1 MSQVERQDRNPA
13 RAPDTAV
20 ACVAGWDA
28 AAVLFFQSVQKS
40 LPAGYGASDRGIHP
54 TYRGTAKLHLDPICS
69 LFRVTAMAR
78 TSEGLEWSWVI
89 EILTPDLATTTLIL
103 AKEKLT
109 TRPREAFGLLQR
121 YGMTFSQSGEK
132 DLIALLQCWQ
142 PQARLVSVAKL
153 GWDAGLQMF
162 VMPDGAVATAASV
175 KDRYVYI
182 GSEKPSGRSGSMA
195 GWQAEVSAMCVGNP
209 HLVFGVSLALA
220 GPLLEVLGLDGAVFH
235 LHGATSL
242 GKSAGLRVANSVW
255 RSEALPSWKTT
266 SNGLEGRLA
275 HANGTF
281 LGMDELPQD
290 PHAQFGADIYMMG
303 NGVGKQRAVRSGSAD
318 RLATWKM
325 FTMSTGEHDLATV
338 LGSIGKDRQGGQAV
352 RFIDVAVARHA
363 YGSFH
368 DIHDFGSGQAF
379 VDHLRSASMSHAGHA
394 GPAFVERLLADGI
407 DRGTLATHLKES
419 TARLQ
424 ELLGGS
430 REAPLQDEV
439 TRVLKQ
445 FAMISMAGEL
455 ATSWGITMW
464 PEGTARAAV
473 DELAAKWF
481 EGRGG
486 NIKVDTSAAL
496 ERTRRFLRGCENRQF
511 AHLHPNGDVTA
522 EAGSDV
528 VDYEDESYFYLSQK
542 TFEGIHPGCS
552 IKRVAQLHLDEGY
565 LRPGNEGGE
574 LRYRLN
580 LSSKKRPRV
589 YGVAKSILE
598 D

>member
-1 MSQVERQDRNPA
+1 MSQVERQDRDVGRVPNEAGA
-13 RAPDTAV
+13 RF
-20 ACVAGWDA
+20 AGWDA
-28 AAVLFFQSVQKS
+28 AAISFFQDVKRS
-40 LPAGYGASDRGIHP
+40 LPAGYGASNRGIHKIQL
-54 TYRGTAKLHLDPICS
+54 GTTKLQRDPICS
-69 LFRVTAMAR
+69 LFRVTAMTR

-89 EILTPDLATTTLIL
+89 DILTPDRTITTLIL
-103 AKEKLT
+103 GKEKLT
-109 TRPREAFGLLQR
+109 TRNREALGLLQGH
-121 YGMTFSQSGEK
+121 GMTFVPFDEK
-132 DLIALLQCWQ
+132 EVVALLQSWQ
-142 PQARLVSVAKL
+142 PQARLVSVATL
-153 GWDAGLQMF
+153 GWDAGLKMF
-162 VMPDGAVATAASV
+162 VMPDGVVATAASV
-175 KDRYVYI
+175 KDRYVYT
-182 GSEKPSGRSGSMA
+182 GREKPCGRSGSMA

-255 RSEALPSWKTT
+255 RSETLPSWKTT

-275 HANGTF
+275 QANGTF
-281 LGMDELPQD
+281 LGMDELPQE
-290 PHAQFGADIYMMG
+290 PHAQFAADLYTMG
-303 NGVGKQRAVRSGSAD
+303 NGVGTQRAVRSGSAD

-338 LGSIGKDRQGGQAV
+338 LGSIGKERQGGQAV

-363 YGSFH
+363 HGSFR
-368 DIHDFGSGQAF
+368 DIHAFGSGQAF
-379 VDHLRSASMSHAGHA
+379 VDHVRRASMSHAGHA
-394 GPAFVERLLADGI
+394 GPAFVERLLADGVDHEI
-407 DRGTLATHLKES
+407 LATKLKRS
-419 TARLQ
+419 MARLQ

-430 REAPLQDEV
+430 RDAPLQDEV

-455 ATSWGITMW
+455 ATSWGITTW

-473 DELAAKWF
+473 DELAARWF

-496 ERTRRFLRGCENRQF
+496 ERTRRFLRNCENRQF
-511 AHLHPNGDVTA
+511 AHLHSNGDVTA
-522 EAGSDV
+522 DAGTDV

-542 TFEGIHPGCS
+542 TFEGVHPGCS
-552 IKRVAQLHLDEGY
+552 IRRVAQLHLDEGY

-589 YGVAKSILE
+589 FGIAKSILE